1 MSQPERSTPWYV
13 GITRYQWLVFMI
25 ASAGW
30 VFDVFEGQLFAIFKT
45 PALVELL
52 GYSESELANEAAARE
67 AVDWHANAALA
78 LFLVGGA
85 VGGLG
90 FGILADRIGR
100 VKTLAF
106 TILVYSI
113 FSALT
118 FFAQEVWH
126 LHALRFL
133 VALGVGGEW
142 AVAAALVAETFGP
155 KARTFALGTFHTSSV
170 LGVALAASV
179 GVVLASSHWR
189 WGFLLGITPALL
201 VFWVRLSL
209 KEPEG
214 WRAAKLEEKAGE
226 ALGSLSELLGDA
238 RWRSRALIGLGL
250 ASVGLASYWGI
261 HAWAPELVVETL
273 DPARSIDE
281 RRRIA
286 NSVYLFVNCTGSL
299 LGLLCFAPLA
309 AWKGRRAAFAIYHVG
324 AFVMVPLAFLG
335 AQTFV
340 QAVGLLS
347 LTAFF
352 VVGMHAGYAIYFPE
366 LFPTRLRATGGSF
379 CFNVGRLL
387 SGVLLLVRGTLRA
400 ELGGLRPAVAA
411 MALLFLVGL
420 VLLAFAPETK
430 GKDLPE

>member
-1 MSQPERSTPWYV
+1 MSLPDRSSPWYV
-13 GITRYQWLVFMI
+13 GITRYQWLVFVI

-30 VFDVFEGQLFAIFKT
+30 VFDVFEGQLFAVFKT

-52 GYSESELANEAAARE
+52 GFTESELAASATARE

-100 VKTLAF
+100 VKTLAL
-106 TILVYSI
+106 TILTYSA

-142 AVAAALVAETFGP
+142 AVAAALVAETFG
-155 KARTFALGTFHTSSV
+155 ARSRAFALGTFHASSV
-170 LGVALAASV
+170 LGVVLAAGVGMALAS
-179 GVVLASSHWR
+179 GHWR
-189 WGFLLGITPALL
+189 WGFLLGLTPALL
-201 VFWVRLSL
+201 VFWVRMGLR
-209 KEPEG
+209 EPEG
-214 WRAAKLEEKAGE
+214 WQAARLNEKTGE
-226 ALGSLSELLGDA
+226 ALGSLSELLGDR
-238 RWRSRALIGLGL
+238 RWRDRALVGMGL

-261 HAWAPELVVETL
+261 LAWAPELVVETL
-273 DPARSIDE
+273 DESLPIEE
-281 RRRIA
+281 RRQA
-286 NSVYLFVNCTGSL
+286 ASFVYLVIACTGSL
-299 LGLLCFAPLA
+299 PGLLCFAPLA

-324 AFVMVPLAFLG
+324 ALLTVPLAFLG

-340 QAVGLLS
+340 QAVILLS
-347 LTAFF
+347 VMAFF

-379 CFNVGRLL
+379 CFNIGRLS
-387 SGVLLLVRGTLRA
+387 SGALLLVRGALRA
-400 ELGGLRPAVAA
+400 ELGGLRTAVTA

-430 GKDLPE
+430 GRELPE